1 MDNKHIF
8 TVSELAEY
16 LKSVIANKKVKVTG
30 EISQPKLSGGHLY
43 FSLKD
48 DSSNLKSIIWKS
60 KNINKD
66 EIIDG
71 NKVTLDC
78 RLDFYGG
85 TGNINLIVD
94 KLITSDGN
102 GELFLKYEQIKQN
115 FISKGYF
122 DSAHKKKLPPI
133 LKSILILTSE
143 SGAALQDFI
152 YNLNNHHSLIE
163 YDIEDVKV
171 QGVECPKN
179 ICNYLEKIK
188 QANTYYD
195 LVVITRGGGS
205 FEELFGFSQPEL
217 IESVYNFHL
226 PVLSAIG
233 HQVDNPL
240 LDLVADISA
249 PTPSLAAQFI
259 IEHNKKYIGQL
270 EIIRDDIKS
279 ELLDKLTEQQNLLA
293 KLNEK
298 VYRIFNSLLTL
309 KNDCQNLIRQDIGN
323 MMVKLSILESKI
335 TINSTNTISLIDA
348 NTIIKSPE
356 QLDDYIGSTL
366 KLRWGEKEYKIKILK
381 N

>member
-1 MDNKHIF
+1 MAKEHIF
-8 TVSELAEY
+8 TVSELSEY
-16 LKSVIANKKVKVTG
+16 LKSVIANKKVKVIG
-30 EISQPKLSGGHLY
+30 EVSQPKLSGGHLY

-60 KNINKD
+60 KNINKED
-66 EIIDG
+66 IVDG
-71 NKVTLDC
+71 SKVTLDC

-85 TGNINLIVD
+85 TGNVNLIVD
-94 KLITSDGN
+94 KLLTSDGN
-102 GELFLKYEQIKQN
+102 GELFLKYEQIKKD
-115 FISKGYF
+115 FITKGYF
-122 DSAHKKKLPPI
+122 DIAHKKKLPPV

-143 SGAALQDFI
+143 NGAALQDFI
-152 YNLNNHHSLIE
+152 YNLNNHNSLIN

-179 ICNYLEKIK
+179 ICNHLEKLK
-188 QANTYYD
+188 EANKYYD

-249 PTPSLAAQFI
+249 PTPSLAAQYI
-259 IEHNKKYIGQL
+259 IEHNRKYVNNL
-270 EIIRDDIKS
+270 ELIRDDIKS
-279 ELLDKLTEQQNLLA
+279 ELLDKITEQQNLLS

-298 VYRIFNSLLTL
+298 IYKIFNQLSTL
-309 KNDCQNLIRQDIGN
+309 KNDFQNLIRQDIGN
-323 MMVKLSILESKI
+323 MMVKLSILESKV
-335 TINSTNTISLIDA
+335 TVSSTNTISILDA
-348 NTIIKSPE
+348 NAIIKSPE
-356 QLDDYIGSTL
+356 QLDDYIGSIL
-366 KLRWGEKEYKIKILK
+366 KLRWGDREYRIKIMK